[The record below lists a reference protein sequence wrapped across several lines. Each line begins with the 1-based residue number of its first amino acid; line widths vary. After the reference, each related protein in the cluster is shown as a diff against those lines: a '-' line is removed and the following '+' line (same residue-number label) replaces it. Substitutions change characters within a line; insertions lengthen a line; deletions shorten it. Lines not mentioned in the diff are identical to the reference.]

1 MKIYIGPYKNW
12 IGPYQIAEKLLF
24 WLDPNHDRV
33 FELGTWLAETPQG
46 KPTLLAR
53 ACNWVER
60 HRKRTTLIR
69 IDHWD
74 TWNMDHT
81 LALIA
86 LPMLR
91 QLQESKHGAPYVD
104 DADVPEHLRSTSAAA
119 KENDWDVDEH
129 HFARWDW
136 VMAEMIFAF
145 ECELDDSWQEKYWRT
160 KPELDLESRPE
171 DAGQAATPV
180 RWKTQGDCDHE
191 GLAQEQQRI
200 DNGFRLF
207 GRYYQALWD

>member
-1 MKIYIGPYKNW
+1 
-12 IGPYQIAEKLLF
+12 
-24 WLDPNHDRV
+24 
-33 FELGTWLAETPQG
+33 
-46 KPTLLAR
+46 
-53 ACNWVER
+53 
-60 HRKRTTLIR
+60 
-69 IDHWD
+69 
-74 TWNMDHT
+74 
-81 LALIA
+81 
-86 LPMLR
+86 MLR
-91 QLQESKHGAPYVD
+91 QLQESKHGAPYVE

-145 ECELDDSWQEKYWRT
+145 ECELDDSWQDKYWRT
-160 KPELDLESRPE
+160 KPELDLAPRPE
-171 DAGQAATPV
+171 DAGQTATPV
-180 RWKTQGDCDHE
+180 RWKTLGDCDHE